1 MDTTE
6 INIWEHYGKTPE
18 PNMTLIERLR
28 NTGPKEGPNGVVT
41 GRFPSWED
49 AHIAADMIEHLERR
63 VTDYEE
69 TIRYLT
75 LQVSKNV

>member
-6 INIWEHYGKTPE
+6 INIWEHYGKAPE
-18 PNMTLIERLR
+18 ENSSLVDRLR
-28 NTGPKEGPNGVVT
+28 KSGPKEGPNGIVT

-49 AHIAADMIEHLERR
+49 AHIAADLIEHLERR
-63 VTDYEE
+63 ISDYEE

-75 LQVSKNV
+75 LQLGKTL